1 MKTSLNH
8 TYRLVW
14 SDALQTFVP
23 VAECARGRGK
33 GGKKSARARSLM
45 LGIALLAG
53 AAVHAQLPTGGQV
66 TAGSASMA
74 TQGKTLTITQ
84 TSDRMAAD
92 WQSFSI
98 GQGHTVN
105 FVQPGSHAV
114 ALNRVL
120 GSDVSVIQGALNANG
135 QVFLVNPNGVL
146 FTKDAQVNVG
156 GIVAS
161 TLNISTQ
168 DFMAGNYKFEG
179 ASSNAIVNQGR
190 ITAHGNGQGGGTV
203 ALIAARINN
212 EGALTAEKGN
222 VLMGAG
228 RKVTLDL
235 GGPVKIQVEEGALDA
250 LIEQGGAIKADG
262 GLVYLSAKSAGD
274 LVSTVINHTGIT
286 EAQTLATGEKGEIY
300 LMGDMARGQIEVGGT
315 LKAEGGFVETSAA
328 KVEVQAGTQ
337 VQAGHWLLDPTNI
350 TVDSALASTLQ
361 GQLAS
366 GAATVTTASVNADAG
381 DITVNSGIT
390 WTSGNTLTL
399 RADRNITVNA
409 TLDAS
414 GGSGGKLA
422 LQYGQAALAANNTA
436 TYTINAPVNLKAGA
450 NFSTKL
456 GSDGATNA
464 YTVVTTADALQAILW
479 SGRYALGSNI
489 NLQGRTWTPFGTA
502 ASTYK
507 GSIDGLG
514 HTISN
519 LTHTGTS
526 FLGLVGNSANAD
538 FRNLNLDNFT
548 ITSTAAAGEAA
559 YAGALSGRSKDS
571 SFYNIGYK
579 NITVSGGSNTFA
591 TGEGTREIGGLL
603 GSVSGAARISQ
614 VRGENITLNGL
625 SQLGGLAGTFY
636 PTTTDAVSD
645 VQLKGVTITIGGYAP
660 LAANNVGGLMGR
672 FESRGTGNSKLTRSG
687 VSNVDIRTKAGQKTN
702 GNIGG
707 LIGGTY
713 KVSITESY
721 SSGSVVADNVL
732 TSTNWIYGGVGGLV
746 GVLQL
751 SSLENTYAQ
760 TAVTLNGN
768 HTSFQ
773 GLGGLV
779 GHAADTSSIINSYST
794 GQVSSN
800 MTGTAAKYIGG
811 FLGSNKTANGLTL
824 VNNFWDNTSSG
835 RSNAIGSGSTAST
848 SASAPIALTTIN
860 RYTQATYTQGLYTD
874 FDFTNVWRIYAGWS
888 YPVLRALQ
896 NTLTVQANNQSKVFD
911 GSNHSGGNGVLYF
924 AKGAP
929 VTPPTLTG
937 SLSFSGTSQ
946 GARNVGSYAMTPG
959 GYTGITRSTQQD
971 YQDWHDAIT
980 YVGGTLTITAKPVSI
995 TGLSAADKVYD
1006 ATTNATLTG
1015 TAAISGLSGADAVSV
1030 SGTVSGS
1037 FADKNVGTAKPIT
1050 LTGLSLTGADA
1061 SNYSLSLPSLTAN
1074 ITKAS
1079 LSLSGLTAADKT
1091 FDGTT
1096 TAKLSGSTSITPLGT
1111 DDVALSGVITGSFAD
1126 ANAGSGKTVTI
1137 PSVTLV
1143 GKDAGNYSFTSP
1155 SGLTATINKA
1165 PLLITA
1171 NDFVSSASTTPSVA
1185 SQSGCALIAN
1195 CVSGISL
1202 SGGALGLSFANGQLA
1217 SNYNTTLQLGNAT
1230 GRLEVNRPLS
1240 WSGFNLTLSAATD
1253 IHINNTLTASGASDK
1268 VTLRYGQGAV
1278 AASNTAAYRF
1288 GLSDTGF
1295 AGKLNLLAGQNLST
1309 KLGRDGT
1316 ENTWTVLTDQAGL
1329 QNINNGLSGRYA
1341 LGANVDA
1348 SGSEWTTLGNA
1359 TTKFT
1364 GQFDG
1369 LGHTVSGLT
1378 ITKTSDVANNYQGLF
1393 GYTNGA
1399 SLANI
1404 GMETPTITAAR
1415 FIGGLVG
1422 QGDATSITQSYV
1434 KNATLTGERGVG
1446 GLAGY
1451 LRLASN
1457 VADTF
1462 ATGVIN
1468 GNGVADISFNGGLV
1482 GLVEG
1487 FTAGSGNPA
1496 ANIRRSFANVNVT
1509 PTGTATRVAGGLV
1522 GLFRGAGEIEDS
1534 FALGS
1539 VSGRAALGAD
1549 GVGGLV
1555 GRFGGDASPDAPT
1568 MTRSYASG
1576 AVTTTGGTIIGGLIG
1591 YSTTGTVTD
1600 SVWNTDTTGRAT
1612 SAGGAGAVGK
1622 TSEQM
1627 QTLNTFANWNA
1638 AFTDATSYAGI
1649 SDFRQP
1655 GIALDGSG
1663 QWRMN
1668 PKYIP
1673 YTLTT
1678 IGTGNYTYNAQAQTP
1693 VQWDSKAVLGTAFA
1707 NWVLGTDYKFTHSG
1721 SDVTGF
1727 TNAGTYNPVSVS
1739 ILRSGYNNASA
1750 GNTTGSLTIDKAALT
1765 VRANDDARFVTQTDN
1780 TGYAGV
1786 SYSGFKG
1793 SDTASVLGTPTITRS
1808 DSGNNNTGSYTLT
1821 PSGLSSVNYAFSY
1834 QNGSYQIVGADKMLV
1849 KAGTVN
1855 SIYGQTVDWTTPT
1868 VQYVAG
1874 GSVLDLVKQSQ
1885 AGAAFVFQESATP
1898 SNTVSFTLGL
1908 TGTTL
1913 SGSSNVKAG
1922 TYVLAGTGFADN
1934 TSNYNGGEAG
1944 VVYSGKL
1951 VVAPKAITVS
1961 YSASKTYDAGTSLTP
1976 SSVTSSGIITNDVVS
1991 FSGSG
1996 SFTSKNAGSNLG
2008 YSLTVTPDGAD
2019 KDNYVISNALTSGS
2033 NFLLSGSDGAISKA
2047 NLTVSGLT
2055 ASNKVYDGSVNTP
2068 LGGTASVTAL
2078 GSDSLS
2084 LTGKAVGVFAD
2095 KNVGNGKAVTVS
2107 GVSLAGTDAGNY
2119 TLTQQSGLTANITA
2133 ASISAITGITA
2144 ADKTY
2149 DGTTD
2154 TTLNSDAASFTG
2166 MVVGDTLTV
2175 ASATGAFADKNAGAG
2190 KTVNITGLALGGTDA
2205 GNYTLASTTASTT
2218 ATIVKAGISAV
2229 TGITAADKT
2238 YDGSTSATL
2247 DSTSASFTGRLDGDA
2262 LTVSTAT
2269 GAFED
2274 KNAATGKTVSIS
2286 GITLG
2291 GADAGNYQLTSDTA
2305 TATAAITPKA
2315 LTMTGSTAQNKTYD
2329 GSTTASVSPGT
2340 LSGFVGDETVLAS
2353 ASGEFNSKDVAS
2365 ANSVTAT
2372 YTLANGSNGG
2382 LASNYSLAAQSLA
2395 VSISAR
2401 EISVGGL
2408 TVNDKVYDGTTTAT
2422 LGGTASITPLDG
2434 DIVSLTGTAT
2444 GAFADKNVGYGKEVT
2459 ISGLGLAGAQASN
2472 YSLAAIGAMTANIT
2486 PKTLVISGSTV
2497 ADKVYDGTT
2506 VATVTPGTLSG
2517 FVGSETVGA
2526 VGLGDFN
2533 DKNAGPA
2540 KPVTV
2545 YYNLV
2550 DGTNGGLADNYRV
2563 AAENLSAAITR
2574 ASISAVTG
2582 ITAADKTY
2590 DGSTSATL
2598 NTGAAGFTGLVANDS
2613 LSVAGARGVF
2623 ADSTVGTGKTVNIT
2637 DISLGGTDASNYTL
2651 ASTTAT
2657 TAASIIAAPEPTTTL
2672 VPESVKVA
2680 VIQTAQLMTVS
2691 GVASGP
2697 SAGGSGMAAGSL
2709 SSGNAV
2715 LSFMSPVTPS
2725 PSSSSV
2731 SGGAT
2736 PQVTVSGGLRL
2747 VSVDQESA
2755 AGADN
2760 RLAQNRPDRSLGGFV
2775 TVTVVRGGISGLISD
2790 TPLDELR

>member
-33 GGKKSARARSLM
+33 GGKKSARARSLL
-45 LGIALLAG
+45 LGIAMFSG

-66 TAGSASMA
+66 VAGSASMA
-74 TQGKTLTITQ
+74 SQGNTLTITQ
-84 TSDRMAAD
+84 TSERMAAD

-98 GQGHTVN
+98 GKGHTVN
-105 FVQPGSHAV
+105 FVQPSSSAV

-168 DFMAGNYKFEG
+168 DFMAGHYKFEG
-179 ASSNAIVNQGR
+179 ASSNAIVNQGN

-203 ALIAARINN
+203 ALIAARISN
-212 EGALTAEKGN
+212 EGTLTAEKGN
-222 VLMGAG
+222 VFMGAG

-591 TGEGTREIGGLL
+591 MGEGTREIGGLL

-645 VQLKGVTITIGGYAP
+645 VQLKGVTITIGGYQP

-824 VNNFWDNTSSG
+824 VNNFWDNTTSG

-874 FDFTNVWRIYAGWS
+874 FDFTNVWRIYAGSS

-911 GSNHSGGNGVLYF
+911 GSNHSDGNGVLYF

-980 YVGGTLTITAKPVSI
+980 YVGGTLTITAKPVTL

-1006 ATTNATLTG
+1006 ATTSATLTG

-1096 TAKLSGSTSITPLGT
+1096 TAKLSGSTSITPLGS
-1111 DDVALSGVITGSFAD
+1111 DDVALSGVITGNFAD

-1137 PSVTLV
+1137 PNVTLV

-1171 NDFVSSASTTPSVA
+1171 NDFVSSASTTPSVL
-1185 SQSGCALIAN
+1185 SQSGCALVAS
-1195 CVSGISL
+1195 CVTGINL

-1217 SNYNTTLQLGNAT
+1217 SNYSTTLQVGNTT

-1278 AASNTAAYRF
+1278 EASNTAAYRF
-1288 GLSDTGF
+1288 GLSDAGF
-1295 AGKLNLLAGQNLST
+1295 AGKLNLQAGQNLST
-1309 KLGRDGT
+1309 KLGSDGSFIDFT
-1316 ENTWTVLTDQAGL
+1316 VVNDATALQAINDNKSGNFALGSDVNLSGVTWTP
-1329 QNINNGLSGRYA
+1329 
-1341 LGANVDA
+1341 
-1348 SGSEWTTLGNA
+1348 LGNS
-1359 TTKFT
+1359 TNKFT
-1364 GQFDG
+1364 GRFDG
-1369 LGHTVSGLT
+1369 LGHAVDNLSMNVTTASP
-1378 ITKTSDVANNYQGLF
+1378 GLF
-1393 GYTNGA
+1393 GFTQDATIRNLGVKNASVRTTYNVSDGNGVGILAGTAWDSVISNVYTTGTVVGYRAVGGLIGRLSFYEAADTGVSIDSSYSSAVVNGGNAVGGLVGNAVRGSIKRSFATGNVEVATGWTNSDNLGGLVGYNGDVGDNIFTIENSYA
-1399 SLANI
+1399 SGNVT
-1404 GMETPTITAAR
+1404 GSGTAASN
-1415 FIGGLVG
+1415 GGLVG
-1422 QGDATSITQSYV
+1422 QNNAQGRIINSY
-1434 KNATLTGERGVG
+1434 
-1446 GLAGY
+1446 
-1451 LRLASN
+1451 
-1457 VADTF
+1457 
-1462 ATGVIN
+1462 ATGVIT
-1468 GNGVADISFNGGLV
+1468 GAGTKGGLV
-1482 GLVEG
+1482 GDN
-1487 FTAGSGNPA
+1487 F
-1496 ANIRRSFANVNVT
+1496 
-1509 PTGTATRVAGGLV
+1509 
-1522 GLFRGAGEIEDS
+1522 
-1534 FALGS
+1534 
-1539 VSGRAALGAD
+1539 
-1549 GVGGLV
+1549 
-1555 GRFGGDASPDAPT
+1555 
-1568 MTRSYASG
+1568 
-1576 AVTTTGGTIIGGLIG
+1576 
-1591 YSTTGTVTD
+1591 GTVTNSYYD
-1600 SVWNTDTTGRAT
+1600 KTVNSTLTENA
-1612 SAGGAGAVGK
+1612 ANVGK
-1622 TSEQM
+1622 TTEQM
-1627 QTLNTFANWNA
+1627 QTLNTFTGANWNVMFDSSLTA
-1638 AFTDATSYAGI
+1638 RTPQLILNGTAV
-1649 SDFRQP
+1649 
-1655 GIALDGSG
+1655 
-1663 QWRMN
+1663 WKMN
-1668 PKYIP
+1668 PRYIP
-1673 YTLTT
+1673 YTLSD

-1693 VQWDSKAVLGTAFA
+1693 VQWDSKTVLGAVFA
-1707 NWVLGTDYKFTHSG
+1707 DWVLGTDYTFTHNNSN
-1721 SDVTGF
+1721 STGF
-1727 TNAGTYNPVSVS
+1727 TNAGTYNSVSVT

-1750 GNTTGSLTIDKAALT
+1750 SNTTGSLTIDKAALT
-1765 VRANDDARFVTQTDN
+1765 VRANDDARFFTQSEN
-1780 TGYAGV
+1780 TSYAGL

-1793 SDTASVLGTPTITRS
+1793 SDTVLALTGTPTITRS
-1808 DSGNNNTGSYTLT
+1808 DSDSDRNNDSTGSYTLT
-1821 PSGLSSVNYAFSY
+1821 PSGLSSVNYDFSY

-1868 VQYVAG
+1868 VQYVV
-1874 GSVLDLVKQSQ
+1874 GSDVLTLEKQSQ
-1885 AGAAFVFQESATP
+1885 TAAAFVFQESGTP
-1898 SNTVSFTLGL
+1898 ANTVSFTLAP
-1908 TGTTL
+1908 TNTTPL
-1913 SGSSNVKAG
+1913 SSSNNVKAG
-1922 TYVLAGTGFADN
+1922 TYALTGTGFVKSAAN
-1934 TSNYNGGEAG
+1934 TNYVGGEAG
-1944 VVYSGKL
+1944 VVYSGQL

-1991 FSGSG
+1991 FTGSG

-2008 YSLTVTPDGAD
+2008 YSLTVTPSGAD

-2047 NLTVSGLT
+2047 NLTVTGLT
-2055 ASNKVYDGSVNTP
+2055 ASNKVYDGSVNAP

-2078 GSDSLS
+2078 GGDSLS

-2095 KNVGNGKAVTVS
+2095 KNVGDGKAVTVS

-2190 KTVNITGLALGGTDA
+2190 KMVNITGLALGGTDA
-2205 GNYTLASTTASTT
+2205 GNYTLASTMASTT

-2574 ASISAVTG
+2574 ASISEVTG

-2623 ADSTVGTGKTVNIT
+2623 ADSTVGTGKTVSIT